1 MGEKQVLLRKIP
13 KIDEVLRDERLI
25 FFMEKMTRSE
35 IVEAVREQIDAL
47 SAGI

>member
-25 FFMEKMTRSE
+25 FFMEKMPRSDISCIIKIE
-35 IVEAVREQIDAL
+35 KRFFPC
-47 SAGI
+47 